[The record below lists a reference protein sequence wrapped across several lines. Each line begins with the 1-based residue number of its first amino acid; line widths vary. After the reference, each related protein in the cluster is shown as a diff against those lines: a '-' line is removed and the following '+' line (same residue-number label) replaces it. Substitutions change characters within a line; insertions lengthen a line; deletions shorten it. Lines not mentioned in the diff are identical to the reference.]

1 MVGDYSIP
9 VMYQDLASYSMNHF
23 AMPIMPGMPVMYG
36 GNTSYLNGAK
46 IAGQLDQDRVE
57 LMNKKTQEGNST
69 AKKVALALGALLLIG
84 FIPKLF
90 GKQSVFSKLGNWA
103 TTKFPQLNNAKAWV
117 ANKWTAFKNL
127 FKKSA
132 PAPATP

>member
-9 VMYQDLASYSMNHF
+9 VMYQDLASYSMNPF
-23 AMPIMPGMPVMYG
+23 AMPMMPTMPVGYG

-46 IAGQLDQDRVE
+46 LAGQLDKDKVE
-57 LMNKKTQEGNST
+57 LMDKKTQEGKST
-69 AKKVALALGALLLIG
+69 AKKVAIALGAILLMG

-103 TTKFPQLNNAKAWV
+103 TTKFPKLNNAKAYIS
-117 ANKWTAFKNL
+117 NKWNAFKNI
-127 FKKSA
+127 FKKST
-132 PAPATP
+132 PATP